1 MTEIPAEE
9 MPGLPHMLRKLRGS
23 EQRFAKPEGV
33 GSNPAWS
40 TMRTWRSGSAHL
52 SDTQEEGG
60 STPPVRTVTMVQ
72 DQGAGV

>member
-1 MTEIPAEE
+1 M
-9 MPGLPHMLRKLRGS
+9 LPHMLRKLRGD
-23 EQRFAKPEGV
+23 EQRCAKPEGA

-40 TMRTWRSGSAHL
+40 THANVAQWSAHL

-72 DQGAGV
+72 DEGAGV